1 MKLKSLPEDFQVEEV
16 TDFTSSS
23 GPFALYRLSKEHIG
37 TLEAVQAIAEAW
49 ELHEQQIGF
58 GGLKDKHAKTNQFL
72 TIKNGPAGNLLQK
85 SFNLQYL
92 GQAPRAFSSQDIR
105 CNRFQITLRGVE
117 SLHRPALMAAMERCR
132 ETGVPNYFDDQRFGS
147 LGQSRQFCAEPWCR
161 GDYERALWLAIA
173 DFNEHDRP
181 REREQKKILQEH
193 WGDWEL
199 LSRKLDRS
207 HRRQI
212 AEILLRNPR
221 DFRVALTVIRH
232 DLRSLYL
239 AAFQSHLWNEL
250 LARFIESMSSTS
262 DLCKLEGAAGNLA
275 FPKSADSSVWTR
287 LMDYRIPLPSARV
300 AEWKSPIDTL
310 LQEILQ
316 PMNLT
321 AKQLRVKYPRDTF
334 FSKGDRTALMRLQ
347 EFQWDW
353 SNDPESSKVNLQLR
367 FELER
372 GCYATI
378 FVRWLNSIVVDRSA
392 VQL

>member
-16 TDFTSSS
+16 TDLTSSS

-49 ELHEQQIGF
+49 NVEEQQIGF
-58 GGLKDKHAKTNQFL
+58 GGLKDKHAKTTQFV
-72 TIKNGPAGNLLQK
+72 TIRNGPAGDLLQR

-105 CNRFQITLRGVE
+105 CNRFQITLRGVDPA
-117 SLHRPALMAAMERCR
+117 HRPAVIAAMERCR

-147 LGQSRQFCAEPWCR
+147 LGQSGQFCAEPWCR
-161 GDYERALWLAIA
+161 GDYERALWLAVA

-181 REREQKKILQEH
+181 REREQKAILKEH
-193 WGDWEL
+193 WGDWAL
-199 LSRKLDRS
+199 LSHKLDRS

-212 AEILLRNPR
+212 AEVLLRNPK

-239 AAFQSHLWNEL
+239 AAFQSYLWNEL
-250 LARFIESMSSTS
+250 LAKLIESMSPTS
-262 DLCKLEGAAGNLA
+262 DVFKMEGAAGNLV
-275 FPKSADSSVWTR
+275 FPKSAESTVWAQ
-287 LMDYRIPLPSARV
+287 LMDYKIPLPSARV
-300 AEWKSPIDTL
+300 LEWKSPIDQL
-310 LQEILQ
+310 LQEILK
-316 PMNLT
+316 PMSLT

-334 FSKGDRTALMRLQ
+334 FSKGERSALMQLQ
-347 EFQWDW
+347 KFQWEW
-353 SNDPESSKVNLQLR
+353 SSDPTSSLSNLQLR

-378 FVRWLNSIVVDRSA
+378 LVRWLNSIVVDRSA
-392 VQL
+392 IQL